1 MRDVQPALSL
11 LREGAVKERT
21 DPEPCAAGLFFVLAS
36 RADIW
41 DNRGRRTI
49 SYRSGGIM
57 MNIRELRK
65 AYNLS
70 QAALAEKLGVTAKT
84 ISRLENGQM
93 MIRDQIADRIWDVF
107 GVEIA
112 GGEEKKPVKKVKA
125 PKLEIY
131 IQSPLGGNIT
141 PEEVAARM
149 PEGTEACFVRVDQNL
164 IWWVRGEETG
174 AVEIWSD
181 DR

>member
-1 MRDVQPALSL
+1 
-11 LREGAVKERT
+11 
-21 DPEPCAAGLFFVLAS
+21 
-36 RADIW
+36 
-41 DNRGRRTI
+41 
-49 SYRSGGIM
+49 M

-84 ISRLENGQM
+84 ISRRENGQM
-93 MIRDQIADRIWDVF
+93 MISDQIADRIWDVF

>member
-1 MRDVQPALSL
+1 
-11 LREGAVKERT
+11 
-21 DPEPCAAGLFFVLAS
+21 
-36 RADIW
+36 
-41 DNRGRRTI
+41 
-49 SYRSGGIM
+49 

-93 MIRDQIADRIWDVF
+93 MISDQIADRIWDVF